1 MEDDPR
7 QGPDTASGPEGRS
20 RPLPTVR
27 PAGPHPPPPPL
38 PRSDVP
44 TLESKDGARPSAFRT
59 GVAAFLGVAIG
70 ALVTFAALAVSGRLD
85 QGLTSAANS
94 QLATTV
100 TNAPSRTVTI
110 TPRENVG
117 RVSAVAA
124 KALPSI
130 VTVLV
135 AAEDRQVGDL
145 PLGSGSGIVLDRN
158 GHVVTNHH
166 VIDGASSIRLVFSNG
181 RTYRAEL
188 VGSDALTDL
197 AVLST
202 EASDVVPIERA
213 SENDLEVGDMAVAVG
228 NPLGLDG
235 PPSVTSGIVSAL
247 NRTLEVEPGEN
258 LYGLIQTD
266 APITRGSS
274 GGALLNGQGALIGV
288 TTAIG
293 VTDVG
298 AEGLGFAVPVSS
310 VLSIADELIA
320 QGSIEHAY
328 LGIQG
333 QTEFVPEEDG
343 AEVPSGARVAQLE
356 QNSALAAGGGQVD
369 DVIVTLG
376 GSPVTSIDNLV
387 WMLRSYRA
395 GQSVELGLLR
405 DGRPVQIEVTLDRN
419 PASG

>member
-1 MEDDPR
+1 V
-7 QGPDTASGPEGRS
+7 
-20 RPLPTVR
+20 PTVR
-27 PAGPHPPPPPL
+27 PAGPNPPPPPL
-38 PRSDVP
+38 PRSDLP
-44 TLESKDGARPSAFRT
+44 TLASSEGGRPSAFRT

-70 ALVTFAALAVSGRLD
+70 ALVTFAALAVSGRLE
-85 QGLTSAANS
+85 QNVTPSASSQLVTSA
-94 QLATTV
+94 TT
-100 TNAPSRTVTI
+100 APPRTVTI
-110 TPRENVG
+110 TPRENIG

-145 PLGSGSGIVLDRN
+145 PLGSGSGIVLDRR

-202 EASDVVPIERA
+202 GAADVVPIKQA
-213 SENDLEVGDMAVAVG
+213 SGDDPQVGDTAVAVG

-235 PPSVTSGIVSAL
+235 PPSVTSGIVSAV

-274 GGALLNGQGALIGV
+274 GGALLNGQGELIGV

-310 VLSIADELIA
+310 VVSIAGELIA
-320 QGSIEHAY
+320 QGAIEHAY

-333 QTEFVPEEDG
+333 QTEFLPEEDG

-356 QNSALAAGGGQVD
+356 ADSALAAGGGQID

-387 WMLRSYRA
+387 SMLRSYRA
-395 GQSVELGLLR
+395 GETVEVGLLR
-405 DGRPVQIEVTLDRN
+405 NGRPVQIEVTLDRN

>member
-1 MEDDPR
+1 
-7 QGPDTASGPEGRS
+7 
-20 RPLPTVR
+20 
-27 PAGPHPPPPPL
+27 
-38 PRSDVP
+38 VP
-44 TLESKDGARPSAFRT
+44 TLDSSDGARPSAFRT

-85 QGLTSAANS
+85 PVVTSAASS
-94 QLATTV
+94 QLVTTV
-100 TNAPSRTVTI
+100 TNAQPRTVTI
-110 TPRENVG
+110 TPRENTG

-145 PLGSGSGIVLDRN
+145 PVGSGSGIVLDRD

-202 EASDVVPIERA
+202 EAADVVPVQRA
-213 SENDLEVGDMAVAVG
+213 SDDDPQIGDMAVAVG

-247 NRTLEVEPGEN
+247 DRTLEVEPGVN

-274 GGALLNGQGALIGV
+274 GGALLNGQGELIGI

-310 VLSIADELIA
+310 VVSIADELIA
-320 QGSIEHAY
+320 DGTIAHAY

-333 QTEFVPEEDG
+333 QTEFLPEEDG

-356 QNSALAAGGGQVD
+356 QNSALGAGGGQVD

-395 GQSVELGLLR
+395 GETVEVGLLR